1 MSLKSR
7 RERYKSSR
15 LRKARRYLWYAIGE
29 ILLIFAGITLALGFS
44 NWNEERHLRRLETMA
59 LADIAAN
66 LRSNA
71 DAFNRHIRVD
81 LIQIASCERV
91 LEALSQKTSWQDEL
105 ATDLYECRWWT
116 SPYLNYAAYDS
127 LKSRGT
133 ELISDP
139 KLRYAILDLYEA
151 DYAWLENDIDKTL
164 WNFQTAVIEPVFNR
178 HVLAVESERFVPN
191 DYKTLLESDEFTNM
205 LHMKLDYQ
213 RTSVRGQRN
222 VLQETEKVIR
232 LIDAQLSRG
241 AH

>member
-1 MSLKSR
+1 MSLTSHHK
-7 RERYKSSR
+7 RYKSSQ
-15 LRKARRYLWYAIGE
+15 LRKVRRYLWYAIGE

-44 NWNEERHLRRLETMA
+44 NWNEERQLRRLETMA

-66 LRSNA
+66 LHANA
-71 DAFNRHIRVD
+71 DAFNRHIKVD
-81 LIQIASCERV
+81 LEQIASCEHV
-91 LEALSQKTSWQDEL
+91 LEALSQQTPWQDEL
-105 ATDLYECRWWT
+105 ATALYECRWWT
-116 SPYLNYAAYDS
+116 SPYLNYAAYES

-139 KLRYAILDLYEA
+139 ELRYAILDLYEM

-178 HVLAVESERFVPN
+178 HVRAVESERFVPN
-191 DYKTLLESDEFTNM
+191 DYRSLLGSEEFANM

-213 RTSVRGQRN
+213 RTSVSGQRSI
-222 VLQETEKVIR
+222 LDKTDKVIR
-232 LIDAQLSRG
+232 LIDARLSQQ